1 MNVPVM
7 GRTGGRSVV
16 PKKVVEYKTVITKKF
31 EEESLAH
38 GGEFEG
44 KRIPRRVKVIST
56 DPDATDSSSDEENG
70 DGSGQ
75 PLYSGRVKRHIQE
88 INIELPDGL
97 PSCSEVEREEFRWMK
112 KSSRSNRRR
121 QRIQAKPSSARLPA
135 ENEIESSSK
144 YALRNVQKRDKK
156 CNKKDDVLESGKK
169 FKGVRQRP
177 WGKWAA
183 EIRGNDKGERF
194 WLGTFETAEDA
205 ARAYDNAARKLRGL
219 AAETNFPDTTSSATR
234 HKRAPR
240 TSEGIEAGSDNT
252 AMATTE
258 LSGAAVRKG
267 QSSPD
272 SAAPVKKRARR
283 DFLSSAEPSI
293 ASGYEEE
300 SSGEDGM
307 LVSSPTSVLRY
318 CLEKAPAKHEANS
331 TEGDR
336 NAKPD
341 ANPPETDGNA
351 VPLGDPGF
359 SFLDLDNS
367 DFNWDSALDY
377 NLFESLLDDSG
388 PADFLTAH
396 AELQPGNNEDQEAVD
411 KMKNPS
417 ETENINID
425 NSTNHS
431 SNDDTR
437 MDSQIESLLLDDYQ
451 FTDEFGNVSF
461 VDDTNTEVVPL
472 TNEDFNLSFDGDD
485 SLDILDFDFFNDME
499 FV

>member
-1 MNVPVM
+1 MLPENSEVL
-7 GRTGGRSVV
+7 R
-16 PKKVVEYKTVITKKF
+16 PKLIFLTPPLQRPGTREL
-31 EEESLAH
+31 LAH
-38 GGEFEG
+38 PKESKPG
-44 KRIPRRVKVIST
+44 PT
-56 DPDATDSSSDEENG
+56 TPPWL
-70 DGSGQ
+70 
-75 PLYSGRVKRHIQE
+75 PLNYLELQLGR
-88 INIELPDGL
+88 G
-97 PSCSEVEREEFRWMK
+97 
-112 KSSRSNRRR
+112 
-121 QRIQAKPSSARLPA
+121 
-135 ENEIESSSK
+135 
-144 YALRNVQKRDKK
+144 
-156 CNKKDDVLESGKK
+156 
-169 FKGVRQRP
+169 
-177 WGKWAA
+177 
-183 EIRGNDKGERF
+183 
-194 WLGTFETAEDA
+194 
-205 ARAYDNAARKLRGL
+205 
-219 AAETNFPDTTSSATR
+219 
-234 HKRAPR
+234 RAPP
-240 TSEGIEAGSDNT
+240 I
-252 AMATTE
+252 
-258 LSGAAVRKG
+258 
-267 QSSPD
+267 QQH
-272 SAAPVKKRARR
+272 
-283 DFLSSAEPSI
+283 PSRN
-293 ASGYEEE
+293 G
-300 SSGEDGM
+300 
-307 LVSSPTSVLRY
+307 PTSVLRY